1 MRIGFKS
8 LAVALAAALFVPA
21 VIVAQMPSSK
31 SGESKSAEAYD
42 PHDLSGMWDFFN
54 KTPGQGIYATPSKD
68 HPPFTPWA
76 QARYDQAKPG
86 YGPKAQ
92 PGETIPFC
100 SATLPEFRESF
111 SSRSLMKSCRHPIE
125 RSCSSNASMHSVKSG
140 RMGGRMRRI
149 PNRPGWAI
157 PSDTGT
163 AIRSSWIPWDSMTR
177 AGWIFMAIRT
187 AMNCT

>member
-1 MRIGFKS
+1 MRIGVKS
-8 LAVALAAALFVPA
+8 LTVTLAAALFVPA
-21 VIVAQMPSSK
+21 IMVAQMPSNK
-31 SGESKSAEAYD
+31 SGEAKSAEAYD

-92 PGETIPFC
+92 PGGNDPFC
-100 SATLPEFRESF
+100 SATLPEFPASF
-111 SSRSLMKSCRHPIE
+111 SFRSLMKSCRFPIE
-125 RSCSSNASMHSVKSG
+125 RSCFSNASMRSVKSG

-149 PNRPGWAI
+149 PNRPGWEI
-157 PSDTGT
+157 PSGTGT

-187 AMNCT
+187 ATNCT